1 MSQKKQITGS
11 DIFLHRGVSKYKLE
25 RYSDA
30 LEDFEKITDSELIGL
45 KSNNKGICY
54 FQLGLHEEA
63 NHEYSQAIKKDP
75 RLVQAYYNLA
85 ILHHNEDKNDIAKK
99 LLDSCLKI
107 NRNFPEARDALRV
120 LQKGSRMDWYN
131 WWFRNGLIKQ
141 LLGAFIIIM
150 LLALIVLVGTFSL
163 LGGMPINSAGTF
175 SLPGDLQI
183 KLFDVSLS
191 IKTLNSVE
199 LGGLAL
205 AISALTI
212 LLILPNIQSIKVG
225 NIELK
230 VESILAYDDHARL
243 IWVAKP
249 LPVSGFIE
257 EKPRIPDST

>member
-1 MSQKKQITGS
+1 
-11 DIFLHRGVSKYKLE
+11 
-25 RYSDA
+25 
-30 LEDFEKITDSELIGL
+30 
-45 KSNNKGICY
+45 
-54 FQLGLHEEA
+54 
-63 NHEYSQAIKKDP
+63 
-75 RLVQAYYNLA
+75 
-85 ILHHNEDKNDIAKK
+85 
-99 LLDSCLKI
+99 
-107 NRNFPEARDALRV
+107 
-120 LQKGSRMDWYN
+120 MDWYN